1 MRQRLCCQTT
11 TITTITTTCFAIYTH
26 ENKPQWFNNN
36 HRIRHNHRCRKS
48 RSHPVHQSE
57 CWIQPQIVPI
67 VMIVRFVLKL
77 PIMGMFSLSAFN
89 FHNLYHNLNLM
100 LFDSEIMII
109 YIEPIISLEALC
121 QEMRDICKFNSDQLF
136 TMKFIDDDGKICFLN
151 IL

>member
-1 MRQRLCCQTT
+1 
-11 TITTITTTCFAIYTH
+11 
-26 ENKPQWFNNN
+26 
-36 HRIRHNHRCRKS
+36 
-48 RSHPVHQSE
+48 
-57 CWIQPQIVPI
+57 
-67 VMIVRFVLKL
+67 
-77 PIMGMFSLSAFN
+77 
-89 FHNLYHNLNLM
+89 M